1 MELKINDKFSRIFW
15 RCDET
20 TTTMTT
26 PMMMTFPAGG
36 WSWWRSPDVG
46 WGGALVRG
54 WGGPNAL
61 YRPAGGC
68 TAVLEPAMELV
79 LC

>member
-1 MELKINDKFSRIFW
+1 MILQVVPIANEGLDNNEKIQ
-15 RCDET
+15 
-20 TTTMTT
+20 
-26 PMMMTFPAGG
+26 MMMTFPRVVGG
-36 WSWWRSPDVG
+36 ARSPDVG

-68 TAVLEPAMELV
+68 TALLEPAIELV